1 MLSLK
6 IGSGF
11 AWIGANDLET
21 EGVFRFVDA
30 EGTLNFFNW
39 DEIHGSYAGNV
50 HPNDR
55 DCIRLRLSTAAS
67 MCDYECSDTGNMVP
81 LCEADPM

>member
-1 MLSLK
+1 M
-6 IGSGF
+6 
-11 AWIGANDLET
+11 AANDLET

-39 DEIHGSYAGNV
+39 DSTHTSYAGGV

-55 DCIRLRLSTAAS
+55 DCIRLKLNNGAS
-67 MCDYECSDTGNMVP
+67 MCDYACSDTGNMVP
-81 LCEADPM
+81 LCEANPI